1 MCSSIVAV
9 DNLGKTSEKLL
20 ENAEQNDIR
29 QVKIVIGFDNGSTGL
44 FEINLNHKENT
55 TKSDIQLKSMM
66 NQQNQPSLRITS
78 MVQNSENWIKNTCNT
93 SQFLKPFDVTK
104 PQNWQTQVAQF
115 GDYTLIGDIS
125 GSVVLRNLDWSK
137 SQKIHEGSITGLKF
151 MNDKNSVK
159 SDNTTESMLLV
170 SSGEDGRIKLWHL
183 NFQASDWLIQIGEWT
198 SSCSRGPITC
208 LETMCRFDEKNN
220 TNFQTENSDQEKK
233 KIMSPMKKRKRGG
246 PEKSKLQSSGTI
258 VAGDKNGNLYFLDIM
273 KLMS

>member
-1 MCSSIVAV
+1 M
-9 DNLGKTSEKLL
+9 SETLL
-20 ENAEQNDIR
+20 ENDEQNIR
-29 QVKIVIGFDNGSTGL
+29 HVKIVIGFDNGITAF
-44 FEINLNHKENT
+44 FEIDLNHNDA
-55 TKSDIQLKSMM
+55 KSDIRFISMS
-66 NQQNQPSLRITS
+66 QNSSLRITS
-78 MVQNSENWIKNTCNT
+78 MVQNSENWIKIPST
-93 SQFLKPFDVTK
+93 SQFLKSYDVTK
-104 PQNWQTQVAQF
+104 PHNWQTQVAQF

-125 GSVVLRNLDWSK
+125 GSVILRKFDWSK
-137 SQKIHEGSITGLKF
+137 SQKIHDGSITGLKF
-151 MNDKNSVK
+151 MNNGNFVK
-159 SDNTTESMLLV
+159 SENNTESMFLV

-208 LETMCRFDEKNN
+208 LETMSRFDEKNN

-246 PEKSKLQSSGTI
+246 PEKSKLKNSGTI